1 MRVMFT
7 VAVLLTG
14 IACISR
20 AEAQVCGGD
29 CNRCLVYARGE
40 CIKRGADPAC
50 EALKK
55 RCLAQRKAP
64 MGAPKPATTA
74 APRPT
79 CCDRP
84 TPVPPAPSVVR
95 PTLFL
100 RHRVLRDRLL
110 FLRHRV
116 LCDRLLFLRHRVLRD
131 RLLFLRHRVL
141 CDRLLFL
148 RHRVLCDR
156 LLFLRH
162 RLLCDRHRLLHRHP
176 ASYLHE
182 YICAPP
188 TYRHPQLVHMASWPF
203 VPNRRRQIVND
214 YSGRAWP
221 TAQVCRH
228 RRRCL
233 ALSHQAIKCSRSGP
247 STNQTQATH

>member
-20 AEAQVCGGD
+20 AETQVCGGD

-79 CCDRP
+79 
-84 TPVPPAPSVVR
+84 
-95 PTLFL
+95 
-100 RHRVLRDRLL
+100 VL
-110 FLRHRV
+110 LRHRV
-116 LCDRLLFLRHRVLRD
+116 LC
-131 RLLFLRHRVL
+131 
-141 CDRLLFL
+141 
-148 RHRVLCDR
+148 
-156 LLFLRH
+156 H
-162 RLLCDRHRLLHRHP
+162 RLP
-176 ASYLHE
+176 F
-182 YICAPP
+182 CATNSCSSGTECCATDSCSSGTECCATDSCSSGTEIGNDCCSAIDCCSSGTDCCATGTDCCTGTPP
-188 TYRHPQLVHMASWPF
+188 RTCTSIFA
-203 VPNRRRQIVND
+203 RRRH
-214 YSGRAWP
+214 
-221 TAQVCRH
+221 TATLNWCIW
-228 RRRCL
+228 RR
-233 ALSHQAIKCSRSGP
+233 GP
-247 STNQTQATH
+247 SFQTDAGKS